1 MTNVAKSEEYIDSC
15 SNLLIERL
23 GQFAK
28 SGKPCDLGEW
38 LHWYFLLTLP
48 SNGNYLLKKEQVYF

>member
-1 MTNVAKSEEYIDSC
+1 MTNVAKSEEYVDSC
-15 SNLLIERL
+15 SNLLVDRL

-38 LHWYFLLTLP
+38 LHW
-48 SNGNYLLKKEQVYF
+48 